1 MNPLL
6 LLAFT
11 ASTKVKK
18 DRDRAAEITRIKA
31 KEAKE
36 NEIKNIYELEGGG
49 LTVVDSNK
57 GVPDGSKYYGSKLFG
72 SKDIIKP
79 KQDAE
84 PVYAHPKLGN
94 ITQKEFNLYKN
105 SPENDKG
112 GFLQFDKSTFVG
124 IKVGNK
130 IDYDALYL
138 AKQKAIIEKENKA
151 KEPKKGGL
159 IYYGANGLPLTKDQI
174 ADGATVHSTAT
185 SELDAKGNKIA
196 TETPKKFERKTDNV
210 KADPKVQYRAIAED
224 GSNIVGSSVKEINE
238 KAKEQGTTVKNKN
251 IKREVVTETNITG
264 SDAFPKSDKAAETNK
279 AKTVYYVAPLGGLR
293 EEFKDQLKANPNF
306 LIKMTEDQKDAAESG
321 GSGVARRYQNFNK
334 DGEPGDIKNISSINA
349 AEKSNNVANND
360 KITASV
366 TLKTSKKDIN
376 DSTKPVNETLYFYDK
391 QEPLLQLGRWNYKFK
406 TIPGLSESGATEKGL
421 GAVVAGEFKRWY
433 NKTNRVTGVMMNHD
447 NTDPFQTFYN
457 NFPEL
462 AKIPGIKNEIE
473 IATGFSTRG
482 FSQEVKDYKNNLDN
496 GSNGKF
502 KHFVTIEKLP
512 DGTDKIFDFPY
523 QKEYVDEINDISSIV
538 QASTENE
545 LNKALIPLIAYDKD
559 PKNPTKELRVNGKL
573 VPSAKQPI
581 LELIRS
587 LKQEVGT
594 VPIKFKDGT
603 KKIPTSLEVLKNML
617 NSRRQSFIPSTA
629 QVREVNEMF
638 AAAVQS
644 TTVFDGDYL
653 ENGISLI
660 ESFVTKQGNS
670 IDNAIVKAT
679 YGDSVIPKKEVDKLT
694 DETNSSIKGLDTAD
708 SLLMSYHTSDGKF
721 INISSGAGNFIKLKN
736 GVIALVA
743 TAIDTKFGTN
753 LTGGLIKDATMMEAA
768 FTSPF
773 DLEESYKSLD
783 DTPASLK
790 ARAYNASVLDGI
802 KQRLRD
808 PSKLDIIDP
817 ETKQQYSNE
826 IKRKIA
832 LREYNKFML
841 AYQLAGAIQGGTGG
855 RTISDQDVQNI
866 LKALNFGT
874 FVEAKQE
881 YATIKAARN
890 MLNQIIVYNEAILNG
905 PPARRYAA
913 LMAKKMLRGSKINVL
928 FQKNIEGKSAYI
940 ASRMEQKG
948 SEASRK
954 GSNNLGTETDLQKKK
969 KNLEVMNE
977 LFDEDEVKE

>member
-1 MNPLL
+1 
-6 LLAFT
+6 
-11 ASTKVKK
+11 
-18 DRDRAAEITRIKA
+18 
-31 KEAKE
+31 
-36 NEIKNIYELEGGG
+36 
-49 LTVVDSNK
+49 
-57 GVPDGSKYYGSKLFG
+57 
-72 SKDIIKP
+72 
-79 KQDAE
+79 
-84 PVYAHPKLGN
+84 
-94 ITQKEFNLYKN
+94 
-105 SPENDKG
+105 
-112 GFLQFDKSTFVG
+112 
-124 IKVGNK
+124 
-130 IDYDALYL
+130 
-138 AKQKAIIEKENKA
+138 
-151 KEPKKGGL
+151 
-159 IYYGANGLPLTKDQI
+159 
-174 ADGATVHSTAT
+174 
-185 SELDAKGNKIA
+185 
-196 TETPKKFERKTDNV
+196 
-210 KADPKVQYRAIAED
+210 
-224 GSNIVGSSVKEINE
+224 
-238 KAKEQGTTVKNKN
+238 
-251 IKREVVTETNITG
+251 
-264 SDAFPKSDKAAETNK
+264 
-279 AKTVYYVAPLGGLR
+279 
-293 EEFKDQLKANPNF
+293 
-306 LIKMTEDQKDAAESG
+306 
-321 GSGVARRYQNFNK
+321 
-334 DGEPGDIKNISSINA
+334 
-349 AEKSNNVANND
+349 
-360 KITASV
+360 
-366 TLKTSKKDIN
+366 
-376 DSTKPVNETLYFYDK
+376 
-391 QEPLLQLGRWNYKFK
+391 
-406 TIPGLSESGATEKGL
+406 
-421 GAVVAGEFKRWY
+421 
-433 NKTNRVTGVMMNHD
+433 MNHD
-447 NTDPFQTFYN
+447 NTEPFQTFYDK
-457 NFPEL
+457 FPEL

-473 IATGFSTRG
+473 IATGFSTRE
-482 FSQEVKDYKNNLDN
+482 FPQEVKDYKNSLDN

-502 KHFVTIEKLP
+502 KHFVTMEKLE

-538 QASTENE
+538 QAATENE

-559 PKNPTKELRVNGKL
+559 PKNPTKELRVDGKL
-573 VPSAKQPI
+573 VPSVKQPI

-587 LKQEVGT
+587 LKQEIGT

-603 KKIPTSLEVLKNML
+603 KRIPTSLEVLKNVL
-617 NSRRQSFIPSTA
+617 NPRKQSFIPSSG
-629 QVREVNEMF
+629 QIREVNEMF

-670 IDNAIVKAT
+670 IDNAIVRAT

-708 SLLMSYHTSDGKF
+708 NLLMSYHTSDGKF

-736 GVIALVA
+736 GIIALA
-743 TAIDTKFGTN
+743 TTVIDTQFGTN
-753 LTGGLIKDATMMEAA
+753 LTGGLIKDATMMESV

-808 PSKLDIIDP
+808 PSKLNIIDP

-890 MLNQIIVYNEAILNG
+890 MLNQIIVYNEAILSG
-905 PPARRYAA
+905 KPARRYAA

-948 SEASRK
+948 SEASRR
-954 GSNNLGTETDLQKKK
+954 GSNNLGPETDMQKKK
-969 KNLEVMNE
+969 KNLEIMNE
-977 LFDEDEVKE
+977 LFDENLG